1 MCFAWYFPLLLK
13 GRKKPLAMEDLGEID
28 ASLESAGL
36 WKMGA
41 PVWEKMKGKSW
52 PLLRT
57 CLQTFTQPLTA
68 PMIPTIIN
76 SLATIAQPL
85 LIGDLV
91 TFISSYSSD
100 DPEPPYIGWS
110 LVGAFT
116 LVFVII
122 AITNGLKQFAINRAQ
137 VVLRGF
143 FIEMIYRKTLR
154 LHIEAATEIG
164 GGTAGN
170 YMSVDVER
178 IANQQRVIHDFY
190 SVLVMIAI
198 GLIILYNQIKYA
210 FIAPLVGTLVC
221 FRLIPVFSKHV
232 GKGQAAWSSCID
244 RRTKLMASA
253 IRNIKSIKLG
263 AYEDIIAKKIVALRS
278 EEVKA
283 YKYYGTQIWK
293 TSAVTS
299 ESLIVCDSKPSKDEA
314 ISDWS
319 ANFLTLC
326 TLTAFGIASVVSNDP
341 TYQISTSKL
350 FTVIATLQ
358 IIAEPLLMVGQ
369 SYSSIQAG
377 FVSIKRIETLLL
389 KEEKKVQEREKQQT
403 EKDRPVIKVN
413 KATFHLSGKTLL
425 KDISIACSS
434 GSLTMVIGRVA
445 SGKSLLLQALL
456 GEMDMSEGSMT
467 SLNGCR
473 VGYCSQNAWLRPAES
488 IKANIEFLSPP
499 DINLYNKVIRA
510 VALDV
515 DLKVMHRGDKTMAS
529 DLSGGQKARVALARL
544 LYARVDIALLDDVLS
559 ALDATT
565 EAHVFDSLFGSD
577 GLLKGKTVIM
587 VTNAGESSSLP
598 IKLIVN
604 DARIIS
610 ASS

>member
-1 MCFAWYFPLLLK
+1 MTLELEFCANEWSGVAVSSCRTFDFTLSFEAYLLLLLPSALFVPLAAVRLYRLYSKRRLVPTWSKSSSFARFVFLSKASAGLGLVAAAISSLVLWRDVPNVDSETSVIAALTVSLVASLLSLSISILEHFRSRRSSLSLSLYLLCSLLSETALIRTYTLTNLSEYPFFVAYCTFYGFRLILLLTEQLDKRSILLEYDPLVILSPESTAGFFSRMCFAWYFPLLLK

-68 PMIPTIIN
+68 PMIPTIIS

-198 GLIILYNQIKYA
+198 
-210 FIAPLVGTLVC
+210 
-221 FRLIPVFSKHV
+221 
-232 GKGQAAWSSCID
+232 
-244 RRTKLMASA
+244 
-253 IRNIKSIKLG
+253 
-263 AYEDIIAKKIVALRS
+263 
-278 EEVKA
+278 
-283 YKYYGTQIWK
+283 
-293 TSAVTS
+293 
-299 ESLIVCDSKPSKDEA
+299 
-314 ISDWS
+314 
-319 ANFLTLC
+319 
-326 TLTAFGIASVVSNDP
+326 
-341 TYQISTSKL
+341 
-350 FTVIATLQ
+350 
-358 IIAEPLLMVGQ
+358 
-369 SYSSIQAG
+369 
-377 FVSIKRIETLLL
+377 
-389 KEEKKVQEREKQQT
+389 
-403 EKDRPVIKVN
+403 
-413 KATFHLSGKTLL
+413 
-425 KDISIACSS
+425 
-434 GSLTMVIGRVA
+434 
-445 SGKSLLLQALL
+445 
-456 GEMDMSEGSMT
+456 
-467 SLNGCR
+467 
-473 VGYCSQNAWLRPAES
+473 
-488 IKANIEFLSPP
+488 
-499 DINLYNKVIRA
+499 
-510 VALDV
+510 
-515 DLKVMHRGDKTMAS
+515 
-529 DLSGGQKARVALARL
+529 
-544 LYARVDIALLDDVLS
+544 
-559 ALDATT
+559 
-565 EAHVFDSLFGSD
+565 
-577 GLLKGKTVIM
+577 
-587 VTNAGESSSLP
+587 
-598 IKLIVN
+598 
-604 DARIIS
+604 
-610 ASS
+610 